1 MGLDIIAHN
10 CKIFT
15 EANISF
21 SRSTLSSWFTHYDG
35 ISLCFLQDW
44 KPNNTLRRIQ

>member
-21 SRSTLSSWFTHYDG
+21 SRSTLPNGLIYYG
-35 ISLCFLQDW
+35 GGSLYFFQH
-44 KPNNTLRRIQ
+44 